1 MSKKMKNRLIDQCF
15 ADIEILD
22 VAIARI
28 EIPQINLAALE
39 ASVNARRALRKVA
52 DELRMVESILAE

>member
-1 MSKKMKNRLIDQCF
+1 MKNRLIDQCF

-39 ASVNARRALRKVA
+39 ASVNARRALQKVA
-52 DELRMVESILAE
+52 DELSMVESNLQE